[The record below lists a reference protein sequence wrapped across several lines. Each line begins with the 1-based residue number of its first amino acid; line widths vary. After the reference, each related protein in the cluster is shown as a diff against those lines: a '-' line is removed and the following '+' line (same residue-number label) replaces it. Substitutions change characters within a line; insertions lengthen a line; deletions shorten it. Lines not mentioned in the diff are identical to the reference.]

1 MRMQTR
7 LSLAATGVIAI
18 VAISIGSASVINH
31 YNAGVKSI
39 DGQLQSAIS
48 TVTASER
55 DPITAVLEYTNYS
68 QIPLSVSYVS
78 ADGQVAALSGNRNLI
93 TTSPSTKFLKSS
105 SSQAQDLVATEH
117 LRVKSLYIGDKE
129 YLIFVSSLEPVIA
142 ERSTEIRILIIA
154 VVIFVSI
161 GVLILSM
168 FIHSDISKLQ
178 RLIQSATEIAKG
190 ETEISLPAP
199 TGKSEVDELTTALD
213 TMIGTLQRTV
223 EAERAV
229 QKSMQ
234 NFLGDASHELRTPL
248 TVIKSY
254 VELISPGNKL
264 SPEQTDR
271 AHTRVKSQIERM
283 ESLIGDLLLL
293 AELGER
299 KEHPKGTVN
308 LSIAVQQGIDD
319 LYTLQPSRKIEFEVQ
334 PNVQIFASQHLV
346 DQLLA
351 NTFSNI
357 ERHTPA
363 DSPVEISLISNGE
376 TATLTIE
383 DAGVGLPSDV
393 YQHGITHF
401 QRFDPSRSR
410 ETGGSGLGMSI
421 MAAIVEENGGNI
433 ELFPSKFSGLGT
445 RFTFPVPV
453 NNSAEFA
460 DGPQL
465 SVAKSL
471 LDGTE
476 KPIASIS

>member
-31 YNAGVKSI
+31 YNSAVKNI

-48 TVTASER
+48 TVEASQR

-68 QIPLSVSYVS
+68 QIPLAVTYVS
-78 ADGQVAALSGNRNLI
+78 ADRSVAAISGNRNLI
-93 TTSPSTKFLKSS
+93 TKAPSEQFLKQASTK
-105 SSQAQDLVATEH
+105 AQNYEDAEN
-117 LRVKSLYIGDKE
+117 LRVKTLYIGDKE
-129 YLIFVSSLEPVIA
+129 YLIFVSSLAPVLKD
-142 ERSTEIRILIIA
+142 RSNEIRILILA
-154 VVIFVSI
+154 VLVFVSI

-178 RLIQSATEIAKG
+178 RLIQSATDIAQG
-190 ETEISLPAP
+190 ETDVPLPAP
-199 TGKSEVDELTTALD
+199 TGKSEVDELTVALD
-213 TMIGTLQRTV
+213 TMIGTLQKTV
-223 EAERAV
+223 DAERDV

-254 VELISPGNKL
+254 VELISPGNSL

-299 KEHPKGTVN
+299 KEHSKNSVD
-308 LSIAVQQGIDD
+308 LSKAVQQGLDD
-319 LYTLQPSRKIEFEVQ
+319 LHTLQPNRQIVSNIANEVH
-334 PNVQIFASQHLV
+334 IHASAHLV

-357 ERHTPA
+357 ERHTPT
-363 DSPVEISLISNGE
+363 DSPIEMCLSQSGE
-376 TATLTIE
+376 LVTLTIE
-383 DAGVGLPSDV
+383 DAGAGLPPDV
-393 YQHGITHF
+393 YDRGIKHF

-410 ETGGSGLGMSI
+410 DTGGSGLGMSI

-433 ELFPSKFSGLGT
+433 ELFPSKFGGLGI
-445 RFTFPVPV
+445 RFTFP
-453 NNSAEFA
+453 A
-460 DGPQL
+460 QQI
-465 SVAKSL
+465 SL
-471 LDGTE
+471 
-476 KPIASIS
+476 

>member
-31 YNAGVKSI
+31 FNSAVNNI
-39 DGQLQSAIS
+39 DAQLQSAIN
-48 TVTASER
+48 TVEASER

-68 QIPLSVSYVS
+68 EIPLAVTYVS
-78 ADGQVAALSGNRNLI
+78 ADRSVAAISGNRNLI
-93 TTSPSTKFLKSS
+93 TKAPSEKFLKLATTE
-105 SSQAQDLVATEH
+105 AQNYGDAEA
-117 LRVKSLYIGDKE
+117 LRVKTLYIGDSE
-129 YLIFVSSLEPVIA
+129 YLIFVSSLAPVLKD
-142 ERSTEIRILIIA
+142 RSNEIRILILA
-154 VVIFVSI
+154 VLIFVSI

-178 RLIQSATEIAKG
+178 RLIQSATDIAQG
-190 ETEISLPAP
+190 ETDVPLPEP
-199 TGKSEVDELTTALD
+199 TGKSEVDELTVALD

-223 EAERAV
+223 DAERGI

-254 VELISPGNKL
+254 VELISPGNNL

-271 AHTRVKSQIERM
+271 AHARVKSQIERM

-299 KEHPKGTVN
+299 KEHAKDSVN
-308 LSIAVQQGIDD
+308 LSIAMQQALDD
-319 LYTLQPSRKIEFEVQ
+319 LQTLQPNRNIVSNIASETYIYASR
-334 PNVQIFASQHLV
+334 HLV

-357 ERHTPA
+357 ERHTPI
-363 DSPVEISLISNGE
+363 DSPIEISLIQAE
-376 TATLTIE
+376 HIVTLTIE
-383 DAGVGLPSDV
+383 DAGEGLPNDIYES
-393 YQHGITHF
+393 GITHF

-410 ETGGSGLGMSI
+410 DTGGSGLGMSI

-433 ELFPSKFSGLGT
+433 ELFPSKFGGLGT
-445 RFTFPVPV
+445 RFSFPA
-453 NNSAEFA
+453 SE
-460 DGPQL
+460 L
-465 SVAKSL
+465 SL
-471 LDGTE
+471 
-476 KPIASIS
+476 

>member
-31 YNAGVKSI
+31 FNSAVNNI
-39 DGQLQSAIS
+39 DAQLQSAIN
-48 TVTASER
+48 TVAASER

-68 QIPLSVSYVS
+68 EIPLAVTYIS
-78 ADGQVAALSGNRNLI
+78 ADRSVAAISGNRNLI
-93 TTSPSTKFLKSS
+93 TKSPSENFLKLATTK
-105 SSQAQDLVATEH
+105 AQNYGDAED
-117 LRVKSLYIGDKE
+117 LRVKTLYIGDSE
-129 YLIFVSSLEPVIA
+129 YLIFVSSLAPVLKD
-142 ERSTEIRILIIA
+142 RSNEIRILILA
-154 VVIFVSI
+154 VLIFVSI

-178 RLIQSATEIAKG
+178 RLIQSATDIAQG
-190 ETEISLPAP
+190 ETDVPLPAP
-199 TGKSEVDELTTALD
+199 TGKSEVDELTVALD
-213 TMIGTLQRTV
+213 TMIGTLQKTV
-223 EAERAV
+223 DAERDI

-254 VELISPGNKL
+254 VELISPGNNL

-299 KEHPKGTVN
+299 KEHSKGVVN
-308 LSIAVQQGIDD
+308 LSIALQQSLDD
-319 LYTLQPSRKIEFEVQ
+319 LHTLQPNR
-334 PNVQIFASQHLV
+334 NIFSNIAPDTYIYASQHLI

-357 ERHTPA
+357 ERHTPN
-363 DSPVEISLISNGE
+363 DSPIEVSLTE
-376 TATLTIE
+376 TNHLVRMTIE
-383 DAGVGLPSDV
+383 DAGQGLPHDV
-393 YQHGITHF
+393 YERGITHF

-410 ETGGSGLGMSI
+410 DTGGSGLGMSI

-433 ELFPSKFSGLGT
+433 ELFPSKFAGLGT
-445 RFTFPVPV
+445 RFIFPP
-453 NNSAEFA
+453 AELA
-460 DGPQL
+460 L
-465 SVAKSL
+465 
-471 LDGTE
+471 
-476 KPIASIS
+476 